1 MNVKVLLFGLA
12 ALSATAL
19 ILFGANQGAAT
30 PLPSINAT
38 AQFFMFKAQ
47 FGKEYS
53 SASELAYRQR
63 IFAET
68 LQKVNAHNA
77 DKTQTYTLA
86 INKFSDM
93 TFAELQAKYL
103 VQFPEVRGDAKCEK
117 SQNKVSAVNDDAKEV
132 DWVAAGKVR
141 GPKDQ
146 AQCGSCWAFA
156 TAGALESA
164 YAIYKNVDVPNISE
178 QELVDCSSDY
188 GNYGCNGGLMS
199 FAYDYILDH
208 HVNSEDKYPYVGEDQ
223 ECDAVAG
230 MGEFGIKGCVQVES
244 NVDGLVKSLRQQ
256 PVAIAFYVQ
265 EDFFSYSGGVYNPNS
280 CPGHPN
286 HGVLAVGF
294 KLDHEVPH
302 FHVKNSWG
310 TSWGD
315 KGFFKIAIGKGNGT
329 CDVAGSGWNYYPTL

>member
-30 PLPSINAT
+30 PVPSINAT

-93 TFAELQAKYL
+93 TAEERKAKYL
-103 VQFPEVRGDAKCEK
+103 VDFPKVGGSAKCEK
-117 SQNKVSAVNDDAKEV
+117 SGFSAFSADDDKVV
-132 DWVAAGKVR
+132 DWLAAKKVQAV
-141 GPKDQ
+141 KDQ
-146 AQCGSCWAFA
+146 QDCGSCWAFA
-156 TAGALESA
+156 TTGALESA
-164 YAIYKNVDVPNISE
+164 YAIFKNVDVPDISE
-178 QELVDCSSDY
+178 QELVDCSGKY
-188 GNYGCNGGLMS
+188 GNEGCNGGLMS
-199 FAYDYILDH
+199 FAYDYILE
-208 HVNSEDKYPYVGEDQ
+208 NKINKEDAYPYTATDDDCNADLSGHGEYT
-223 ECDAVAG
+223 
-230 MGEFGIKGCVQVES
+230 IKGCVQVKS
-244 NVDGLVKSLRQQ
+244 DVKDLIQSIRKQ
-256 PVAIAFYVQ
+256 PVAVAFYVQ
-265 EDFFSYSGGVYNPNS
+265 DDFFDYSSGIYNPKS
-280 CPGHPN
+280 CSGHPN

-294 KLDHEVPH
+294 DLKNKTPF

-310 TSWGD
+310 TGWGD
-315 KGFFKIAIGKGNGT
+315 KGFFKIAIGKGHGT
-329 CDVAGSGWNYYPTL
+329 CNISGTEWNYYPTL